1 MIWWSPFRIFTFL
14 NNKNEFNSI
23 EFWCD
28 YFANSDINNEL
39 NSIELIDE
47 MNECR
52 DELWER
58 HPILRSSFIF
68 SYSIRRNADGSSL
81 LPQNDHCKLHPNLH
95 NRYPIMRGLIMHLM
109 IEMLQCCR
117 IVWGCRARAQR
128 RRRQRHWPTRPI
140 STPAPSISIQVIS
153 ISFAYFNI
161 SPFLRKS
168 QLIHS
173 WIHFMN
179 ELFNC

>member
-58 HPILRSSFIF
+58 HP
-68 SYSIRRNADGSSL
+68 
-81 LPQNDHCKLHPNLH
+81 NDHCKLHPNLH

-128 RRRQRHWPTRPI
+128 RRLQRHWPTRPI